1 MLSTVDIKRH
11 PFELRQ
17 YWPSIDKYS
26 IYWYDGATMN
36 EVKRKQGESFDGM
49 FRRFQRRVQSSGL
62 QTEVRR
68 RKHREDVKNRNGQRA
83 SKVRG
88 LKIADKIHWMIRTG
102 KATEAD
108 FSRRKKRR
116 R

>member
-1 MLSTVDIKRH
+1 
-11 PFELRQ
+11 
-17 YWPSIDKYS
+17 
-26 IYWYDGATMN
+26 MN

-68 RKHREDVKNRNGQRA
+68 RKHREVLKNRNGQRA

-88 LKIADKIHWMIRTG
+88 IKIANKIHWLIRSG

-108 FSRRKKRR
+108 FSRRRKRR